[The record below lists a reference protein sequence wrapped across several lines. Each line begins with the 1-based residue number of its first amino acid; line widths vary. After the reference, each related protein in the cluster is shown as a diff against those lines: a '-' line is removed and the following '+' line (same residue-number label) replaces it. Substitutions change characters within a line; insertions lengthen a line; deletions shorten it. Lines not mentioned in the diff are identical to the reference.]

1 MSAKQDIRSLSEDA
15 QVLLRQKAVELVKGG
30 KKQVEAAEIL
40 GIHRNTVGQWVRKF
54 RKGGPKPL
62 ALKPRG
68 GRKKR
73 HLNKLQENWVRKQ
86 IEDKHPEQLKL
97 PFVLW
102 TREAVQALIEK
113 RYRFKMPLRTIT
125 DYLKRWEMTPQKP
138 IIRAYQQDPQA
149 VEKWKKEVYPKIVA
163 KAKRENG
170 LIYWLDE
177 SGLRS
182 VHAAG
187 RSFSPRGTTPI
198 VPGTGNRFSS
208 NMISAVNN
216 RGQMAFSVFDERFT
230 VPVFLNFLKRL
241 LKHAKGRKPF
251 VILDGHPVHKAKSV
265 EVWLEKLGNK
275 MELFPLPGYSPEL
288 NPDELLNQDLKA
300 TVFKR
305 KRPRNKTELK
315 AQLRSRLYA
324 IQKQPHRIKSYFQHP
339 DTLYAAL

>member
-1 MSAKQDIRSLSEDA
+1 MSARQDIRSLSEDA
-15 QVLLRQKAVELVKGG
+15 QVLLRQRAVELVKSG
-30 KKQVEAAEIL
+30 KKKVEVAEIL
-40 GIHRNTVGQWVRKF
+40 GIHRNTAGQWIQKS
-54 RKGGPKPL
+54 RKGGPGPL

-73 HLNKLQENWVRKQ
+73 NLNKRRENWIRKQ

-102 TREAVQALIEK
+102 TREAIQALIK
-113 RYRFKMPLRTIT
+113 LKYGLVMPLRTIT
-125 DYLKRWEMTPQKP
+125 DYLKRWGMTPQKP
-138 IIRAYQQDPQA
+138 IIRAYQQDPEA
-149 VEKWKKEVYPKIVA
+149 VEKWRKEVYPKIVA

-170 LIYWLDE
+170 LIYWPDE
-177 SGLRS
+177 SGLGS
-182 VHAAG
+182 DHAAG
-187 RSFSPRGTTPI
+187 RSFSPRGKTPI
-198 VPGTGNRFSS
+198 IPGTGNRFST
-208 NMISAVNN
+208 NRISAVSN

-251 VILDGHPVHKAKSV
+251 VIPDGHPVHKAKAV
-265 EVWLEKLGNK
+265 DAWLEEMDGK
-275 MELFPLPGYSPEL
+275 MELFPLPGYSPQL

-315 AQLRSRLYA
+315 SQLRSRLYA
-324 IQKQPHRIKSYFQHP
+324 IQKQPGRVKSYFHHP
-339 DTLYAAL
+339 ETLYAAL